1 MKRLVS
7 RNSSDSTF
15 PSSFTTKSCSIVMHT
30 LSTNLLV
37 ATFQYAWVG
46 LDVGVVCTAG
56 FDQVPT
62 GGGEIVDGANEQR
75 EVVLGTGHD
84 RTNDFEGTLY

>member
-56 FDQVPT
+56 STKSRPAVVRLLMVRT
-62 GGGEIVDGANEQR
+62 SNER
-75 EVVLGTGHD
+75 
-84 RTNDFEGTLY
+84 